1 MMIIAHKSN
10 LYNNKNFIEAVNNLE
25 GLTGVMLDIVMTKD
39 KKVLVFSKVTTNK
52 ITINTIQNNN
62 LSELQYYDILSLD
75 DALMMLKNFKGKIII
90 NLLPLNEALL
100 IDDYQK
106 VVADNLNYTEE
117 VKKIIDRYLYLNI
130 YICSSSYNLLYQI
143 TKIFI
148 NNQKGV
154 ILDENSG
161 SYIDVDFYIFIP
173 SMLNEKIMKEQLKLN
188 KEVMI
193 IMEDADDIAIV
204 LGFLEKNKTNK
215 DNYQYITNHAKVFYN
230 TIKNIDGG

>member
-75 DALMMLKNFKGKIII
+75 DALMLLKNFKGKIII

>member
-215 DNYQYITNHAKVFYN
+215 DSYQYITNHAKVFYN